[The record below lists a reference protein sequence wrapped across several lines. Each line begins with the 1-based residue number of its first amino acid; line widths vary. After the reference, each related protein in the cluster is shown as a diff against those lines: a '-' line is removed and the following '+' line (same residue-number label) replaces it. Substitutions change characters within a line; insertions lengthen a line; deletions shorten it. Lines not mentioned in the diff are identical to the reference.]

1 MAQASHRSETSAM
14 PPPGFLKL
22 IWAMVV
28 GQFIFNEISNLR
40 VYFGALMI
48 ILSNVASTLENRR
61 PPKRFRL
68 RNRAV
73 HSRRKPDRPA
83 CMVSKCNRAR
93 GMQCRKNR

>member
-1 MAQASHRSETSAM
+1 M

-40 VYFGALMI
+40 VYFGEMKI
-48 ILSNVASTLENRR
+48 NLSNVASTLENRR

-68 RNRAV
+68 RNRVV
-73 HSRRKPDRPA
+73 HSR
-83 CMVSKCNRAR
+83 SKLD
-93 GMQCRKNR
+93 